1 MRSQEIT
8 PLKAC
13 RPCSKAKTRC
23 DPGPTSQA
31 CQRCHRLRKEC
42 TKQAPGAHSL
52 GKPRTRTLTDVRR
65 LERKLENMTSLLGA
79 TQQPIEGIISNCGC
93 LTPVG
98 QMPQMPQP
106 QTHSSSG
113 SDETPQATIAVFHQR
128 MATRFPF
135 VVCASPLSD
144 DELLLRKPFL
154 HMVMSMIACRD
165 QEAQWDIA
173 GKVKAYLVERVVVNG
188 EASLDLFQGFLL
200 FLAWAHIH
208 VPSPEQ
214 LCNYLH
220 LLVAQSKNLGLARDV
235 SSGAPQS
242 VLSYMKCRQFERPS
256 GPGRTLEERKAS
268 LGCFYLVTM
277 ISMCLGESEPMQY
290 TSYLEESYQVLQ
302 AAAQGESDRYL
313 LCLVDLARMAE
324 KIHRTLQPDHPHDSI
339 SSSGCSHRGIAI
351 RWLQKELEQ
360 LKPALAFDDPT
371 QSSFLLLQYHNLELF
386 VYRTA
391 LRRDPD
397 FRESTY
403 PPTHL
408 TTLHACL
415 HAVKSFFN
423 TFFAIPSSAFFHMPY
438 LLWCQLGHG
447 FLVLSH
453 ISVYDDGDD
462 DGDDDDD
469 SPAQSLWDREYA
481 RQVIDYQATVDRLT
495 QKVADAVTVAREE
508 GTLVPRVFGKVT
520 SRIAMWRD
528 AHARQEEA
536 LRQRQRQRSQV
547 PSASTVTTST
557 TTTSPEVV
565 VVGMETE
572 TETEELVPG
581 MGLEDLLMIGP
592 MWEFLPF

>member
-8 PLKAC
+8 ALKAC

-23 DPGPTSQA
+23 DPGPSSQA

-65 LERKLENMTSLLGA
+65 LEKKLENMTSLLGPS
-79 TQQPIEGIISNCGC
+79 QQPIADIISNCGC

-98 QMPQMPQP
+98 QMPQVSQA
-106 QTHSSSG
+106 QTYSSSG
-113 SDETPQATIAVFHQR
+113 SNETSQATVAIFHQR

-135 VVCASPLSD
+135 VVCAPSLSD
-144 DELLLRKPFL
+144 DELLVRKPFL
-154 HMVMSMIACRD
+154 HMVMSMIACQD
-165 QEAQWDIA
+165 QEAQWAIA
-173 GKVKAYLVERVVVNG
+173 GKVKAHLVERVVVNG

-200 FLAWAHIH
+200 FLAWAHIY

-220 LLVAQSKNLGLARDV
+220 LLVAQSRNLGLARDV
-235 SSGAPQS
+235 SSGAPMS

-256 GPGRTLEERKAS
+256 GPGRTLEERKAY

-290 TSYLEESYQVLQ
+290 TSYMEESYQVLQ

-324 KIHRTLQPDHPHDSI
+324 KIHRTLQLDHPHGSTG
-339 SSSGCSHRGIAI
+339 SSVCAHGGMAI

-360 LKPALAFDDPT
+360 LKPALAFNDPT
-371 QSSFLLLQYHNLELF
+371 QTSFLLLQYHNLELF

-391 LRRDPD
+391 LRCDPD
-397 FRESTY
+397 SRSSAY
-403 PPTHL
+403 LPTHL

-415 HAVKSFFN
+415 HAVKSFFD

-447 FLVLSH
+447 FLMLSH
-453 ISVYDDGDD
+453 ISVYDV
-462 DGDDDDD
+462 GDDDDD
-469 SPAQSLWDREYA
+469 ENPAKNLWDREYA

-495 QKVADAVTVAREE
+495 QKVADAVAVAREE
-508 GTLVPRVFGKVT
+508 GTLVPRVFGKVA

-536 LRQRQRQRSQV
+536 LRQRQRQRSTLR
-547 PSASTVTTST
+547 SAAATST
-557 TTTSPEVV
+557 STMSPEVV
-565 VVGMETE
+565 VGMEM
-572 TETEELVPG
+572 ETEELVPG

>member
-8 PLKAC
+8 ALKAC

-23 DPGPTSQA
+23 DPGPSSQA

-65 LERKLENMTSLLGA
+65 LEKKLENMTSLLGPS
-79 TQQPIEGIISNCGC
+79 QQPIADIISNCGC

-98 QMPQMPQP
+98 QMPQVSQA
-106 QTHSSSG
+106 QTYSSSG
-113 SDETPQATIAVFHQR
+113 ANETSQATVAIFHQR

-135 VVCASPLSD
+135 IVCAPSMSD
-144 DELLLRKPFL
+144 DELLVRKPFL
-154 HMVMSMIACRD
+154 HMVMSMIACQD
-165 QEAQWDIA
+165 QEAQWAIA

-200 FLAWAHIH
+200 FLAWAHIY
-208 VPSPEQ
+208 VLSPEQ
-214 LCNYLH
+214 LCNDLH
-220 LLVAQSKNLGLARDV
+220 LLVAQSRNLGLARDV
-235 SSGAPQS
+235 SSGASMS

-256 GPGRTLEERKAS
+256 GPGRTLEERKAY
-268 LGCFYLVTM
+268 LGCFYLVT
-277 ISMCLGESEPMQY
+277 I
-290 TSYLEESYQVLQ
+290 YQVLQ
-302 AAAQGESDRYL
+302 AAVQGESDRYL
-313 LCLVDLARMAE
+313 LCLVDLARIAE
-324 KIHRTLQPDHPHDSI
+324 KIHRTLQPDHPHGSTGSSI
-339 SSSGCSHRGIAI
+339 CAHGGMAI

-360 LKPALAFDDPT
+360 LKPALAFNDPT

-386 VYRTA
+386 IYRTA

-397 FRESTY
+397 LKSSAY
-403 PPTHL
+403 LPTHL

-415 HAVKSFFN
+415 HAVKSFFD

-447 FLVLSH
+447 FLILSH
-453 ISVYDDGDD
+453 ISVYDDGDA
-462 DGDDDDD
+462 DDDD
-469 SPAQSLWDREYA
+469 PAKNLWDREYA

-495 QKVADAVTVAREE
+495 QKVEDAVAVACEE
-508 GTLVPRVFGKVT
+508 GTLVPRVFGKVA

-528 AHARQEEA
+528 SHARQEEA
-536 LRQRQRQRSQV
+536 LRQRQRQRQRQRSMV
-547 PSASTVTTST
+547 RSAAATST
-557 TTTSPEVV
+557 STMSPEI
-565 VVGMETE
+565 VVGMEM
-572 TETEELVPG
+572 ETEELVPG

-592 MWEFLPF
+592 MWEFFPF